1 MSGAVCPKCGVAV
14 VPGYVKC
21 PKCHTPLPTRA
32 RAITNMGGT
41 SVGGGGG
48 LPLIPLL
55 VGGGVVLALVL
66 FFALRKDKPATTTD
80 APEDAQAEVE
90 PGGTAATSP
99 DPIALPSEPPPD
111 PATGSAAPDP
121 TAAAAAFDRALKR
134 ERLWGT
140 VSAVGERVDVR
151 TGACNDPGLAAL
163 VARSS
168 TQLRG
173 AGLTRLRCMEQSG
186 AVVFERDL

>member
-21 PKCHTPLPTRA
+21 PKCQSALSVRS

-41 SVGGGGG
+41 AVGGGGVPV
-48 LPLIPLL
+48 LPLV
-55 VGGGVVLALVL
+55 VGGAIALGIVL
-66 FFALRKDKPATTTD
+66 FFALKKDKPAVAETP
-80 APEDAQAEVE
+80 AEDAQVE
-90 PGGTAATSP
+90 TDQGGSAQVRV
-99 DPIALPSEPPPD
+99 DPTALPND
-111 PATGSAAPDP
+111 LPAVQGSGGPDP
-121 TAAAAAFDRALKR
+121 TEAVSALDRALKK

-140 VSAVGERVDVR
+140 VAAVGGRVDVR
-151 TGACNDPGLAAL
+151 TGGCNDPGMALVLAA
-163 VARSS
+163 AAP
-168 TQLRG
+168 QLKD

>member
-21 PKCHTPLPTRA
+21 PKCHAPLPTRA

-41 SVGGGGG
+41 SVDGGGG
-48 LPLIPLL
+48 LPVIPLL
-55 VGGGVVLALVL
+55 VGGAVVLAIVLVL
-66 FFALRKDKPATTTD
+66 ALRKDKAAVATD
-80 APEDAQAEVE
+80 VPEDALLEPEQAGPAPAHVVE
-90 PGGTAATSP
+90 PAEIPS
-99 DPIALPSEPPPD
+99 DPG
-111 PATGSAAPDP
+111 PAQGSAAPDSS
-121 TAAAAAFDRALKR
+121 AAVAALDRALKL

-140 VSAVGERVDVR
+140 VSTVGERVDVR

-163 VARSS
+163 VTRSAI
-168 TQLRG
+168 QLKD

>member
-21 PKCHTPLPTRA
+21 PKCHTPLPTRS

-48 LPLIPLL
+48 LPVIPLL
-55 VGGGVVLALVL
+55 VGGGAALAVVL
-66 FFALRKDKPATTTD
+66 FFALRKDTPATTTP
-80 APEDAQAEVE
+80 APEDAQVEVE
-90 PGGTAATSP
+90 PSGTAVSPPEPTALP
-99 DPIALPSEPPPD
+99 DPGAPD
-111 PATGSAAPDP
+111 PTAGSAAPDP

-151 TGACNDPGLAAL
+151 TGACNDPGMATL

-168 TQLRG
+168 TLLRG